1 MNDIADR
8 MCKSV
13 DTIKACK
20 RSIFAKLGVKN
31 IAEALFHVANYQ
43 LMLYFA
49 VFCLFRRS
57 F

>member
-20 RSIFAKLGVKN
+20 RSIFAKLGMKN